1 MLKPCKEL
9 LVGLAAQLLVK
20 LSMIHGK
27 NLGFNLVLVPD
38 SSFLLMQTLGG
49 SSDHS
54 RNRIL
59 AFHVEHQ
66 D

>member
-54 RNRIL
+54 RN
-59 AFHVEHQ
+59 
-66 D
+66 

>member
-27 NLGFNLVLVPD
+27 NLGFTP
-38 SSFLLMQTLGG
+38 G
-49 SSDHS
+49 SGS
-54 RNRIL
+54 
-59 AFHVEHQ
+59 
-66 D
+66 